1 MCLQVPVDCEA
12 ESAAEWAPYENFVE
26 QLVYLPNG
34 TASPSKLHE
43 KQYHDWDYVLGL
55 KSG

>member
-1 MCLQVPVDCEA
+1 MDCSE

-34 TASPSKLHE
+34 TTSPSQLHA
-43 KQYHDWDYVLGL
+43 KQYHDWEYLVKL
-55 KSG
+55 KAG